1 MFHLAKILNGR
12 IGVPEP
18 ERIPLNAA
26 VTVTYGSLA
35 VIKDGTLSP
44 VSATSTTLPTHLILA
59 DSEGNEVLAAVI
71 TPEMI
76 FEAKVTAD
84 PSAMKAG
91 AEYLLSTDGTA
102 VTATAVTSGKRGALL
117 VDKTGAIQAGDRI
130 LVAFR

>member
-1 MFHLAKILNGR
+1 MFHLTKILNGR

-18 ERIPLNAA
+18 ERIPLNTA

-35 VIKDGTLSP
+35 VIKDGTLTPMSG
-44 VSATSTTLPTHLILA
+44 TSTTLPTHLILA
-59 DSEGNEVLAAVI
+59 DSTGSEVLAALI

-76 FEAKVTAD
+76 FETKVTAD
-84 PSAMKAG
+84 PTAMKVG
-91 AEYLLSTDGTA
+91 AEYLLTADGSA

-117 VDKTGAIQAGDRI
+117 VDKTGALQAGDCI

>member
-44 VSATSTTLPTHLILA
+44 VSATSATLPTHLILA

>member
-44 VSATSTTLPTHLILA
+44 VSATSATLPTHLILA

-130 LVAFR
+130 LIAFR